1 VGFFFWV
8 GWALGVMRLD
18 VCVCVCVCVGG
29 GRKEFGKGVI
39 LDVVL
44 SPVASI
50 FSVASTNFL
59 FCVVVST
66 WIDWAEELHLN
77 SFHVT

>member
-8 GWALGVMRLD
+8 GWDLGVMRLD
-18 VCVCVCVCVGG
+18 VCVG

-39 LDVVL
+39 LDGVL
-44 SPVASI
+44 SPVAEGWASI

-77 SFHVT
+77 SFHFT